1 MSNHATIISTL
12 FTLSGHTSTFTLYAP
27 YESSA
32 TLSTSGQFFND
43 GSTSKTTTG
52 YITVVPDN
60 RSSNIWMIQDSFPY
74 TGYSHIESVQAEAL
88 SVRSTLYSVDYTDTP
103 LYISTPHLQTT
114 RISQQGIAVP
124 LDTDHTST
132 LDGLGETYISSGLYY
147 IASTIDGLGQFGYVS
162 TSWLKSTVDGLGGKS
177 YISTPSLVSTISGNS
192 NYVQTHMMR
201 STVDNLGQLYF
212 STGSLVSTVA
222 GLSNTY
228 INSNNNASTVSAF
241 GTLERTSLV
250 STVIHLA
257 NSNSMTYISSTSLQ
271 STVRNLGQLYAS
283 SAQLQLSVGNYTQT
297 IRVPLIRR
305 MVENLAG
312 SNTADATYLSS
323 FHIQSTLTGITTVV
337 ASNLVPHVTTLGYVS
352 SLTSTIAGLGDA
364 IESNNGYISSLS
376 LQSTV
381 FSLTINQV
389 APLVSTVVGLGV
401 AVGPNTG
408 YISTVNL
415 VSSVTGLSN
424 IYATQFPYSDMIYL
438 STPAITSTVNGLG
451 TRYISASQLTST
463 HTSLTTIASIP
474 YFQSNFPYVTTTGMN
489 STVNGLGQIYISY
502 SGLISTSSDLIAT
515 FISPTQ
521 LASSMAGSILDASNV
536 NSNMVTSTL
545 NGLGSLGYLSGVT
558 GQSPAS
564 LNTFV
569 QATTAWTVVPNAYS
583 NGYLYYTGG
592 INLASSSNF
601 YEELTTSII
610 RVPFGNYSASN
621 TAVTIRTFGYGSNY
635 LYGDG
640 TYMTIASD
648 RRLKDQIEPLT
659 STLSQV
665 LSLRGVT
672 YTKKGDSNAYLGCIA
687 QEVEPVFPEVIT
699 THPDPMQLKSMK
711 YEFLLAPLLESVKEL
726 AALHS
731 RVASASA
738 SGSASADAAKAAAA
752 KAAAPKRIAVEQ
764 KHGEV

>member
-1 MSNHATIISTL
+1 MSNHATVISTL

-32 TLSTSGQFFND
+32 TLSTSGQIFND
-43 GSTSKTTTG
+43 GSTRKTTTG
-52 YITVVPDN
+52 YITVVPN
-60 RSSNIWMIQDSFPY
+60 TRLSNVWTLQDSFPY
-74 TGYSHIESVQAEAL
+74 TGYSHVESVQASAL
-88 SVRSTLYSVDYTDTP
+88 DIRSTLYSVYYKDSP
-103 LYISTPHLQTT
+103 LYISTPHLQTSS
-114 RISQQGIAVP
+114 ISHQGIAVP

-132 LDGLGETYISSGLYY
+132 FDGLGGTYVSSGLYY

-162 TSWLKSTVDGLGGKS
+162 TSWLQSTVDGLGKT
-177 YISTPSLVSTISGNS
+177 YISTPSLLSTISGNS

-212 STGSLVSTVA
+212 STASLVSTVS
-222 GLSNTY
+222 GLSNIY

-250 STVIHLA
+250 STVTHLA
-257 NSNSMTYISSTSLQ
+257 NSDSMTYISSTSLQ

-297 IRVPLIRR
+297 IRVPLIQR
-305 MVENLAG
+305 MVESLAG

-323 FHIQSTLTGITTVV
+323 FNIQSTLTGITKVV

-352 SLTSTIAGLGDA
+352 SLTSTIAGLGNA
-364 IESNNGYISSLS
+364 IQSNTGYISSLS

-381 FSLTINQV
+381 FSLTINQA

-401 AVGPNTG
+401 AIGPNTG

-424 IYATQFPYSDMIYL
+424 IYATQFPYSNMIYL
-438 STPAITSTVNGLG
+438 STPAFRSTVNGLG
-451 TRYISASQLTST
+451 TLYISASQLTST

-474 YFQSNFPYVTTTGMN
+474 YFQSNFPFVTTTGMV
-489 STVNGLGQIYISY
+489 STVNGLGQTYISY

-521 LASSMAGSILDASNV
+521 LTSSMTGSIVATSNA
-536 NSNMVTSTL
+536 NCNMVASTL
-545 NGLGSLGYLSGVT
+545 RGLGSLGYVSGIA

-564 LNTFV
+564 LNSFV
-569 QATTAWTVVPNAYS
+569 QANTAWTVVANAYT

-601 YEELTTSII
+601 YEELTTSIS
-610 RVPFGNYSASN
+610 RVPFSN
-621 TAVTIRTFGYGSNY
+621 GEQLNAVTIKTFGYGSNY
-635 LYGDG
+635 IYGDG

-687 QEVEPVFPEVIT
+687 QEVEPVFPEVII

-711 YEFLLAPLLESVKEL
+711 YEFLLAPLVESVKEL

-738 SGSASADAAKAAAA
+738 SAEAAKAAAA
-752 KAAAPKRIAVEQ
+752 KAAAAKEAKRIAVEQ

>member
-1 MSNHATIISTL
+1 MSNHATVISTS
-12 FTLSGHTSTFTLYAP
+12 FILSGHTSTFTLYAP

-43 GSTSKTTTG
+43 GTTGKTTTG
-52 YITVVPDN
+52 YITVVPN
-60 RSSNIWMIQDSFPY
+60 TRLSNVWTLQDTFPY

-88 SVRSTLYSVDYTDTP
+88 GIRSTLYSDYYKDSP
-103 LYISTPHLQTT
+103 LYISIPHVQTSS
-114 RISQQGIAVP
+114 ISHQGIAIP
-124 LDTDHTST
+124 LDVNHAST
-132 LDGLGETYISSGLYY
+132 FDGLGGTYISSGLYY

-162 TSWLKSTVDGLGGKS
+162 TSWLQSTVDGLGKT

-192 NYVQTHMMR
+192 NYVQTNMMR
-201 STVDNLGQLYF
+201 STVDNLGQLYL
-212 STGSLVSTVA
+212 STSSLVSTVA
-222 GLSNTY
+222 GLSNIY
-228 INSNNNASTVSAF
+228 ITSNDNASTVSAF
-241 GTLERTSLV
+241 GTLEQTSLV
-250 STVIHLA
+250 STVVNLA

-283 SAQLQLSVGNYTQT
+283 SAQLQLSVGTYTQT
-297 IRVPLIRR
+297 IRVPLIQR
-305 MVENLAG
+305 MVESLAG

-323 FHIQSTLTGITTVV
+323 FNIQSTLTGITTVV

-364 IESNNGYISSLS
+364 IQLNTGYISSAS

-389 APLVSTVVGLGV
+389 APLVSTVQGLGS
-401 AVGPNTG
+401 ASGTTG

-424 IYATQFPYSDMIYL
+424 IYSTQFPYSNMIYL
-438 STPAITSTVNGLG
+438 STPALTSTVNGLG

-463 HTSLTTIASIP
+463 YTSLTTIASIP
-474 YFQSNFPYVTTTGMN
+474 YFQSNFPFFTTTGMV

-502 SGLISTSSDLIAT
+502 SGLISTVTDLATT

-521 LASSMAGSILDASNV
+521 LTSSMTGSIVAASNV
-536 NSNMVTSTL
+536 NCNMVTSTL
-545 NGLGSLGYLSGVT
+545 RGLGSLGYVSGIA

-569 QATTAWTVVPNAYS
+569 QATTAYSVVANAYT

-592 INLASSSNF
+592 NNLASSSNF
-601 YEELTTSII
+601 YEELTTSIS
-610 RVPFGNYSASN
+610 RVPFVNSASN

-635 LYGDG
+635 IYGDG

-672 YTKKGDSNAYLGCIA
+672 YTKKGDSNSYLGCIA
-687 QEVEPVFPEVIT
+687 QEVEPVFPEVII

-731 RVASASA
+731 TVTFAAA
-738 SGSASADAAKAAAA
+738 EAKA
-752 KAAAPKRIAVEQ
+752 KRIAVEQ